1 MTCFFYYRIFP
12 SRKKK
17 KRATSAPPGVDLDA
31 GSTSGSLQLSPTFS
45 WLFTF
50 CSGVAMRHLFLSVV
64 FCLLLAIAPAC
75 QSKSCVCYVIRG
87 AHAREMNKHQCG
99 YAGSGKNEADMWG
112 NVEEMQCKWAFST
125 CFWFIYFYLC
135 CRGTFC
141 LVFRHSRYLK
151 SAITPPDPPTPRPMV
166 NANAQAEKEAWC
178 LAEIQRPGCKS
189 ISLDVN

>member
-1 MTCFFYYRIFP
+1 MDSLPVWWLVFFIAEFSHLGR
-12 SRKKK
+12 K

-87 AHAREMNKHQCG
+87 ARAREMNKHQCG
-99 YAGSGKNEADMWG
+99 YAGSGKNEADMWA
-112 NVEEMQCKWAFST
+112 EM
-125 CFWFIYFYLC
+125 
-135 CRGTFC
+135 GTWRKCHANELFP
-141 LVFRHSRYLK
+141 LVFDLFIFT
-151 SAITPPDPPTPRPMV
+151 SA
-166 NANAQAEKEAWC
+166 AEALSAWFSDT
-178 LAEIQRPGCKS
+178 AGI
-189 ISLDVN
+189 